1 MLGTRGLPFEVPAYS
16 LTGDILA
23 FQRCPLQYRY
33 YNGSSLPPSRPVQ
46 MWTGEFIHGVL
57 EEAYRYWQ
65 IHRPAFPWPYTE
77 PGWPPVEDPPNLQGN
92 DIGRL
97 GQRVEIR
104 LAAGGKT
111 SRNRDARLAAY
122 GRVRAAINILG
133 EHLFPL
139 ITAAEERIS
148 GTREMP
154 AVPAGQ
160 AARGDRYELTGI
172 VDVISSVMLGQQTTN
187 PIVRLIQASLPATP
201 AGEYDVIVDYKGLR
215 RPPIGSQFRSHFEW
229 QVQTYAWLRG
239 QMPGVRTVG
248 AGVLIFVNELE
259 PSRGDIEELQHEMLN
274 GTADVVPANGTQDYY
289 AIHGYSPQH
298 AVPNLT
304 LDFRLRRAIKVID
317 VASNLLATAL
327 GQIDAVVAQIES
339 SAFVEHNTGNIPS
352 HWQACGGANDCVA
365 CDFVHFCPSPHG
377 HRAPADPPK
386 PLPSAPG

>member
-1 MLGTRGLPFEVPAYS
+1 MALGNAIQYRGSDLAAEKTFRMLGTRGLPFEVPAYS

-65 IHRPAFPWPYTE
+65 LHHPPFPWPYTE
-77 PGWPPVEDPPNLQGN
+77 PDWPASEDPPNQQGN

-104 LAAGGKT
+104 LAASGKT

-122 GRVRAAINILG
+122 ARVKAAINILG

-154 AVPAGQ
+154 PAPTGQ
-160 AARGDRYELTGI
+160 VARGDRYELTGI
-172 VDVISSVMLGQQTTN
+172 VDVISSVVLGQQTTN
-187 PIVRLIQASLPATP
+187 PIVQLIQASLPTTP

-239 QMPGVRTVG
+239 QMPEDPT
-248 AGVLIFVNELE
+248 
-259 PSRGDIEELQHEMLN
+259 S
-274 GTADVVPANGTQDYY
+274 
-289 AIHGYSPQH
+289 
-298 AVPNLT
+298 
-304 LDFRLRRAIKVID
+304 
-317 VASNLLATAL
+317 
-327 GQIDAVVAQIES
+327 
-339 SAFVEHNTGNIPS
+339 
-352 HWQACGGANDCVA
+352 WCGGANFRKRVRT
-365 CDFVHFCPSPHG
+365 VS
-377 HRAPADPPK
+377 R
-386 PLPSAPG
+386 

>member
-65 IHRPAFPWPYTE
+65 LHHPPFPWPYTE
-77 PGWPPVEDPPNLQGN
+77 PGWPASEDPPNQQGN
-92 DIGRL
+92 DIGKL

-104 LAAGGKT
+104 LAANGKT
-111 SRNRDARLAAY
+111 SRNRSARLAAY
-122 GRVRAAINILG
+122 SRVRATINILG

-154 AVPAGQ
+154 PAPAGQ
-160 AARGDRYELTGI
+160 VARGDRYELTGI
-172 VDVISSVMLGQQTTN
+172 VDVISSVVLGQQTAN
-187 PIVRLIQASLPATP
+187 PIVQLIQASLPTTP

-239 QMPGVRTVG
+239 QMPGVRPVG

-259 PSRGDIEELQHEMLN
+259 PSQGDIEELQDELRN
-274 GTADVVPANGTQDYY
+274 GTADVVPPNGSQDYY
-289 AIHGYSPQH
+289 AIHRYSAQNP
-298 AVPNLT
+298 VPTLT
-304 LDFRLRRAIKVID
+304 LDFKLRRAIKVID
-317 VASNLLATAL
+317 VSDSLLANAL
-327 GQIDAVVAQIES
+327 NEIDGVVTQIES
-339 SAFVEHNTGNIPS
+339 SAFVEHNTGNIPT
-352 HWQACGGANDCVA
+352 HWRACGGPNDCSA

-377 HRAPADPPK
+377 HRDPNDPPR
-386 PLPSAPG
+386 PLPPAPG